1 MPDFSVE
8 SWFPTLIAKTKLN
21 EFSSANSLLSKRA
34 YQLKEELGGQ
44 VDTHWNCDTFN
55 TLKVEESEYFK
66 NDEVDPVI
74 NNLVNHAVAAVHEYA
89 KLFDADLENFNVR
102 CREFWFNIAEPG
114 NYQEYHSHPNM
125 HFSAVYYVD
134 TPPKSG
140 NIVFRNIEQI
150 VDSYTIPTV
159 PVLTKPAAFKSCS
172 YQPEPMLLLVF
183 KSNLQH
189 MVEKN
194 FSNKDR
200 ISIAMN
206 FDLVR
211 KQSA

>member
-1 MPDFSVE
+1 MANYAVE
-8 SWFPTLIAKTKLN
+8 SWFPTLIAKAKLD
-21 EFSSANSLLSKRA
+21 EFSSTNSLLSKRA
-34 YQLKEELGGQ
+34 YQLREEQNDQTLTEWQ
-44 VDTHWNCDTFN
+44 CDTFN
-55 TLKVEESEYFK
+55 TLNVEQSRYFK

-74 NNLVNHAVAAVHEYA
+74 NNLVSSAIAHVTKYSE
-89 KLFDADLENFNVR
+89 LFDADLENFNVR
-102 CREFWFNIAEPG
+102 CREFWFNIAAPG

-134 TPPKSG
+134 TLANSG
-140 NIVFRNIEQI
+140 NIVFKNIENI
-150 VDSYTIPTV
+150 VDSYTIPAKA
-159 PVLTKPAAFKSCS
+159 VLTSNAAFKACS
-172 YQPEPMLLLVF
+172 YQPEPTLLLVF

-194 FSNKDR
+194 LSNKDR

-211 KQSA
+211 K